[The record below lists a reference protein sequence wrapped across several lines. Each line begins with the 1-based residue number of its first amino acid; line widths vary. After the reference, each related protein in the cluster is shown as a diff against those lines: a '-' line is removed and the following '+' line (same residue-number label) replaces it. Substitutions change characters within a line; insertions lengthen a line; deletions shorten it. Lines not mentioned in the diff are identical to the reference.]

1 MKSKFGRMVLAAP
14 PGRTSHDRAANQ
26 SLFERR
32 RVSHLLDVSILVACG
47 WNSHAQ
53 HTLANRWLDELDGF
67 STCSATQMGFLR
79 VSMSAGFG
87 AGYAEARAA
96 LQAIVAEAI
105 NSVIDRGRYDAEVA
119 AEATDAATIAA
130 YGARCRAILG
140 TAVPD

>member
-1 MKSKFGRMVLAAP
+1 M
-14 PGRTSHDRAANQ
+14 
-26 SLFERR
+26 
-32 RVSHLLDVSILVACG
+32 SHLLDVSILVACG

-96 LQAIVAEAI
+96 LQAIVGLRKHRFVANRI
-105 NSVIDRGRYDAEVA
+105 A
-119 AEATDAATIAA
+119 AEHLPDTLVSRHDITDAHYVALARTHHLKLATLDDALCIKAWAAGIAVNPL
-130 YGARCRAILG
+130 ARIKR
-140 TAVPD
+140 